1 MTLLSQTFIST
12 KTGRN
17 ETHSKKKIL
26 PSSVFPFSQHPP
38 LCRTST
44 NGNICKCVYVYIYI
58 HIVQYIQYLYKMQSH
73 VSCGGGLGIGV
84 SNFGLA
90 LLMTV
95 VHLHEVSD
103 LSVSVVCTYSCI
115 CIYAFLCIHAQFECE
130 SGHWSK

>member
-1 MTLLSQTFIST
+1 MKHIPKRKYYLQVCFLFLSTLHFVGQVLMEIYV
-12 KTGRN
+12 N
-17 ETHSKKKIL
+17 
-26 PSSVFPFSQHPP
+26 
-38 LCRTST
+38 
-44 NGNICKCVYVYIYI
+44 VYMYIYI